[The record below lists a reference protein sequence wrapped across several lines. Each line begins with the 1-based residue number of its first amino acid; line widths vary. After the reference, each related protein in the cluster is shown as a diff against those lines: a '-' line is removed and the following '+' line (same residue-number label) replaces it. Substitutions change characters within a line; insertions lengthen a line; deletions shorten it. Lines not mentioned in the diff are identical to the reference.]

1 MRSNLLDSPGLT
13 SQLDRPRKS
22 LSSSNKGANNEGP
35 LIELSLT
42 NHHASTTYQN
52 AH

>member
-1 MRSNLLDSPGLT
+1 MNMDSSGLT
-13 SQLDRPRKS
+13 SQLDRPTSRKS
-22 LSSSNKGANNEGP
+22 LSSSNKETVGQ